1 MSESVVRAFTSS
13 STSATIERVVVGPS
27 FTGFLDRIAPPAS
40 RDNLRSDATA
50 ILTECG
56 VSENTPVR
64 STGLIVGRVQSG
76 KTLSYEGVIALARDN
91 GFALV
96 VVISG
101 ISNPLLDQGV
111 RRLKR
116 DLTEA
121 DENGWNFL
129 INAANDAQAES
140 TLRSI
145 RDNWSDP
152 NTPQQLKKTAVCL
165 LLKHHRRIDAF
176 KELCA
181 RIGWSGQ
188 KVLVIDDEADQAS
201 LNVSFRRGRES
212 ATYRNILALR
222 DTFPHHAY

>member
-1 MSESVVRAFTSS
+1 MSD
-13 STSATIERVVVGPS
+13 STLVPLNAGSDTANGGELVIGPT
-27 FTGFLDRIAPPAS
+27 FMGFLDRVAPPSS
-40 RDNLRSDATA
+40 RQTLLADATS
-50 ILTECG
+50 ILTDCN
-56 VSENTPVR
+56 VST
-64 STGLIVGRVQSG
+64 SAASKTTGLVVGRVQSG
-76 KTLSYEGVIALARDN
+76 KTLSYEAVIALARDN

-111 RRLKR
+111 RRLRR

-129 INAANDAQAES
+129 INAATDPQAES

-152 NTPQQLKKTAVCL
+152 STPPQLKKTAICL
-165 LLKHHRRIDAF
+165 LLKHHGRIDAF
-176 KELCA
+176 RDLVA

-188 KVLVIDDEADQAS
+188 KVLIVDDEADQAS
-201 LNVSFRRGRES
+201 LNIAFRRGR
-212 ATYRNILALR
+212 
-222 DTFPHHAY
+222 